1 MAHSDWNMDIQDAIS
16 APNLLNRFGSY
27 ELETGTT
34 AVQWQHTLNDLG
46 YKTDVRELNSG
57 VQAIIIKAG
66 WLVVPIHAEKVE

>member
-34 AVQWQHTLNDLG
+34 AVQW
-46 YKTDVRELNSG
+46 
-57 VQAIIIKAG
+57 
-66 WLVVPIHAEKVE
+66 